1 MGEKEE
7 KILILENEMQ
17 QVKKTLVDHNIRLER
32 VENSSN
38 EIKFMIQDLKNSVE
52 MNMLEHS
59 HRVEK
64 LEELIKQVEQTNREK
79 WDTYD
84 ERKRKE
90 QEQEASNTNSIKMNI
105 INKVIWGIVLLIIG
119 TLFGDKV
126 LNLF

>member
-79 WDTYD
+79 WDAYD

-105 INKVIWGIVLLIIG
+105 INKVIWGIVLLVIG

>member
-1 MGEKEE
+1 MDEKEE
-7 KILILENEMQ
+7 KIIILENEMQ
-17 QVKKTLVDHNIRLER
+17 QVKKTLFDHNIRLER

-90 QEQEASNTNSIKMNI
+90 QEQEASNSNSIKMNI

>member
-38 EIKFMIQDLKNSVE
+38 EIKFMIQDLKNSAE

-79 WDTYD
+79 WNAYD

>member
-105 INKVIWGIVLLIIG
+105 INKVIWGIVLLVIG

>member
-90 QEQEASNTNSIKMNI
+90 QEQEASNTNSIKINI
-105 INKVIWGIVLLIIG
+105 NNKVIWATVLLVIG

>member
-1 MGEKEE
+1 MDEKEE
-7 KILILENEMQ
+7 KIIILENEMQ
-17 QVKKTLVDHNIRLER
+17 QVKKTLFDHNIRLER

-105 INKVIWGIVLLIIG
+105 INKVIWATVLLVIG